1 MKGRLTKMRYRYAT
15 LFVDH
20 FLNIKYF
27 HCMYEI
33 TSEEIIYAKK
43 SFKRHAADF
52 NVREKR
58 YHCNNGQ
65 FGDNPFIQHCE
76 GMGQGITYCGV
87 NTHLQ
92 NGCADKAIRDLHT
105 MARKMIINAKGQWP
119 EAIHLSLWPYA
130 LLLAVHVHNNAP
142 NSVDASSRLEA

>member
-1 MKGRLTKMRYRYAT
+1 MRYRYAT

-27 HCMYEI
+27 HCMSEI

-58 YHCNNGQ
+58 YHCNNGK
-65 FGDNPFIQHCE
+65 FGDNPLSSTARE
-76 GMGQGITYCGV
+76 W
-87 NTHLQ
+87 
-92 NGCADKAIRDLHT
+92 DKEPHT
-105 MARKMIINAKGQWP
+105 V
-119 EAIHLSLWPYA
+119 E
-130 LLLAVHVHNNAP
+130 
-142 NSVDASSRLEA
+142 